1 VADGPWVSV
10 DFVHLVCGDPAN
22 SALFDDLRIFA
33 TGFFDFEHF
42 FDDKLQDGHQLAI
55 FPM

>member
-1 VADGPWVSV
+1 
-10 DFVHLVCGDPAN
+10 VHLVCGDSAD
-22 SALFDDLRIFA
+22 SALFDDFRIFA